1 MNNHWLNKM
10 KSKAIRMRYQQK
22 DHDQETPTDYFHR
35 KIELLQ
41 LVHDLMDLE
50 TIMEIMNGV
59 PREWLPFIDTSRMLT
74 VQDLLEALK
83 YHEETLIHI
92 ASKDIE
98 RRLKALEFS
107 SNQPFNRKAKVNIV
121 ETNFVKKK
129 PFRKFNKKLVGA
141 HKSFTK
147 PQLPKRDDIVS
158 KGKTPEQKGARPC
171 HHCRSGKH
179 WDFDH
184 PFNGNDRKAK
194 TFLVDLDLEAK
205 DTLVAYENC
214 YYQDSEASEDEEE
227 IPKEEEIKLD
237 SSSEQEDFPSPLE

>member
-1 MNNHWLNKM
+1 MVPLRLTGRASQWFYSQTELVQQQFQTDWTHLKLAIAQYFMNNHWLNKM

-41 LVHDLMDLE
+41 LVHDLTDLE
-50 TIMEIMNGV
+50 TIMEIMNGA
-59 PREWLPFIDTSRMLT
+59 PREWLPFINTSRMLT

-107 SNQPFNRKAKVNIV
+107 SNRSFNQKAKVNIV
-121 ETNFVKKK
+121 ETNFVRKRPLK
-129 PFRKFNKKLVGA
+129 KFNKKLVGA
-141 HKSFTK
+141 HESFAK
-147 PQLPKRDDIVS
+147 PQLPKRDDIVF
-158 KGKTPEQKGARPC
+158 KGKTLEQKGARPC
-171 HHCRSGKH
+171 HHCGSGKH

-184 PFNGNDRKAK
+184 PFNGNDKKAK
-194 TFLVDLDLEAK
+194 PF
-205 DTLVAYENC
+205 
-214 YYQDSEASEDEEE
+214 
-227 IPKEEEIKLD
+227 
-237 SSSEQEDFPSPLE
+237 